1 LANTLLK
8 LFQSQLDSSD
18 GLLYTVP
25 AGTTTVVTL
34 LVFTNTDTSDRTFR
48 FHQVNSAGSSS
59 ASNALYYDLAIA
71 AKRTFIPPL
80 SGLVGQ
86 AGQMLRGLASSA
98 SKITVSG
105 FGIERT

>member
-1 LANTLLK
+1 LSNTLKK

-25 AGTTTVVTL
+25 AGTTTVFTL
-34 LVFTNTDTSDRTFR
+34 LVLTNTDSSDRTFR
-48 FHQVNSAGSSS
+48 LHQVDSAGSSS
-59 ASNALYYDLAIA
+59 AANAAYYDYSIA

-80 SGLVGQ
+80 SGMVGQ
-86 AGQMLRGLASSA
+86 AGQMLRGLCSSA
-98 SKITVSG
+98 SKVTVTG